1 MNTQG
6 YALDGWTMHQVEGKT
21 YIGKPQEGWQAER
34 QKAAE
39 TQVAYI
45 VELHQLPVHLSPVY
59 ELQFIP
65 IQTPQG
71 VGMQPALGNPFG
83 CPSVRSLT
91 LPRPGVWVSI
101 GSLAVAEQRSLAQLV
116 EHSVA
121 AEQQARA
128 AASGLTLA
136 PAGTKLPPM
145 QPSGNGRLR

>member
-1 MNTQG
+1 MSS
-6 YALDGWTMHQVEGKT
+6 LDGWTMHQVEGKT
-21 YIGKPQEGWQAER
+21 YIGKPQKVSTSPEPCAFPDG
-34 QKAAE
+34 
-39 TQVAYI
+39 
-45 VELHQLPVHLSPVY
+45 PFDLSPVY

-71 VGMQPALGNPFG
+71 VGMQPALGSPFG

-116 EHSVA
+116 GHSVA

-145 QPSGNGRLR
+145 QPHGNGGRGTGR

>member
-21 YIGKPQEGWQAER
+21 YIGKPSVPPASNPEP
-34 QKAAE
+34 QK
-39 TQVAYI
+39 
-45 VELHQLPVHLSPVY
+45 HPVHLSPVY